1 MFHRRLA
8 MLLAVDV
15 GNTNIALGVFDGK
28 NLIQHWKIRSEQGKT
43 SDEYEIVLLNLLS
56 LANLEAKNIRSVII
70 SSVVP
75 PLTPVFQALS
85 QDFLS
90 VNPLVVGPGLKTG
103 MPILYENPQEV
114 GADRVVASVAA
125 FDKYG
130 GPAIIVDFG
139 TATTFDAIS
148 KDGEYLGGAIA
159 PGIQIA
165 AEALYLKTAKLPRIE
180 IKKPKSVWNP
190 YGKYAAIYA
199 DYESYW
205 GRKDYASAT
214 GGAFYAGRL
223 STLEHLEKIKRQASI
238 LIIREVLP
246 AYYAPL
252 GIWQMR
258 ETVRG
263 AFGNKPEVFNS
274 IDDALKRIST
284 RLSTPMK
291 KILRK
296 SKLFQKIKKQTKIKK
311 FFNQS

>member
-1 MFHRRLA
+1 

-28 NLIQHWKIRSEQGKT
+28 DLIQNWKIRSEQGKT

-56 LANLEAKNIRSVII
+56 LAGLEANSIRSVII

-75 PLTPVFQALS
+75 PLTPVFQSLS
-85 QDFLS
+85 QDFLD

-148 KDGEYLGGAIA
+148 EDGEYLGGAIA

-180 IKKPKSVWNP
+180 IKKPKN
-190 YGKYAAIYA
+190 AI
-199 DYESYW
+199 
-205 GRKDYASAT
+205 GRTTVTSMQSGMYFGYIGLISNIIAEISKELGEDIKIIAT
-214 GGAFYAGRL
+214 GSFASQIFPDLVSIEY
-223 STLEHLEKIKRQASI
+223 LEPFLVLEGLR
-238 LIIREVLP
+238 IIHDR
-246 AYYAPL
+246 
-252 GIWQMR
+252 
-258 ETVRG
+258 
-263 AFGNKPEVFNS
+263 NKE
-274 IDDALKRIST
+274 L
-284 RLSTPMK
+284 
-291 KILRK
+291 
-296 SKLFQKIKKQTKIKK
+296 
-311 FFNQS
+311 